1 MKEQALLF
9 GKTRSLVGILTD
21 PAELDRNGQL
31 PAVILLNAGLI
42 HRIGPSRLY
51 VKIARSLAR
60 LGFVVLRFDF
70 SGTGDSKAREDNLPY
85 PQSVVDEIQEAMN
98 YLARTRGSQKF
109 LLIGHCSGAGFS
121 FKMAGEDERVMGAI
135 LINSMGR
142 GEEWASYDRNRKMAQ
157 FYTNYYSQD
166 VMSDPQRWLRFVKGQ
181 VDYRSISRNLFQTIL
196 WNRLTA
202 FIFQIKL
209 AFLKKT
215 HPPQIP
221 TGEIDPA
228 KYLRLMVEREVKLLF
243 IYNEGSSGLDYA
255 RMLLGQEF
263 ERLLAAKKLQLE
275 IIPASDHLFTLLA
288 GQAHLLK
295 VVQEWVQT
303 VQQPYQETT
312 PLLVA

>member
-1 MKEQALLF
+1 
-9 GKTRSLVGILTD
+9 
-21 PAELDRNGQL
+21 
-31 PAVILLNAGLI
+31 
-42 HRIGPSRLY
+42 
-51 VKIARSLAR
+51 
-60 LGFVVLRFDF
+60 
-70 SGTGDSKAREDNLPY
+70 
-85 PQSVVDEIQEAMN
+85 
-98 YLARTRGSQKF
+98 
-109 LLIGHCSGAGFS
+109 
-121 FKMAGEDERVMGAI
+121 
-135 LINSMGR
+135 
-142 GEEWASYDRNRKMAQ
+142 MAQ